1 MIFKDA
7 RKEFKIKD
15 FMPWRTNLIYILVIF
30 FLIFSIVNLGFY
42 KNHVDTINAIAY
54 TKSNYKKI
62 FNEKKKVDNIA
73 NSYNNISSNKIKS
86 EKFDEISK
94 EYEKMSKN
102 VDKMDFQNK
111 KVAKLSQKLNE
122 NKDKA
127 DDSSSTANE
136 KDAFGL

>member
-7 RKEFKIKD
+7 RKKFKIKD
-15 FMPWRTNLIYILVIF
+15 FMPWRANLIYILVIF

-62 FNEKKKVDNIA
+62 FNEKKKVDKRA

-86 EKFDEISK
+86 EKFYEVSK

-111 KVAKLSQKLNE
+111 KVARLSQKLNE